1 MIPFLK
7 SFKFGLIFNSIAI
20 IVFSFVKLIPKL
32 FLEIHFPNE
41 VSKFETTLD
50 LKHAFYRYIAFT
62 DQFVNIFIFG
72 IIIGYLLTKRK
83 LWIKRFTNN
92 RMSKVGFTILSYS
105 LSFSS
110 IAWSENFKDIDREVN
125 QYNIITWFV
134 LGNLLWS
141 MGMIWTIFILYR
153 NDKSKPYS

>member
-20 IVFSFVKLIPKL
+20 IVFSFVKIIPKL
-32 FLEIHFPNE
+32 FFGIHFPNE
-41 VSKFETTLD
+41 VLKFETIDGLRSA
-50 LKHAFYRYIAFT
+50 LFRYITFT
-62 DQFVNIFIFG
+62 DQFLNIFIFG

-83 LWIKRFTNN
+83 LFIKRLTNN
-92 RMSKVGFTILSYS
+92 TIVKHMFTILSYS
-105 LSFSS
+105 LSFLS

-141 MGMIWTIFILYR
+141 IGLIWTIFILYQ
-153 NDKSKPYS
+153 NEKSKPYS